1 MTFKFDPRDFPDSLK
16 SAEARKEF
24 TDDILDRLKDSTGG
38 VTADSPVFAAIV
50 GMLVLDGA
58 TDSGSATFES
68 AFWDV
73 RGESAGKT
81 LTLEGKEK
89 VERGEEPDDSKDY
102 AKNRELYQDVAQ
114 KISKFPG
121 HKDTVY
127 FQELAYVSRK
137 LLENA
142 DDVPFDDPT
151 FSSQIRVYDDEYVA
165 NGPHA
170 AAGLSIPELTRA
182 DGSAAPDD
190 IRAPNI
196 QAVSVILASYY
207 LEQARLFETVD
218 WIMETWWNGRL
229 PTGADARIKVL
240 DDFFWNSEN
249 RLTQNARHMQY
260 SRVLGVPG
268 GEVSTEVQ
276 PNLGFM
282 DGVTRFIANLAEYDR
297 QQRIGNIV
305 ASQRTNALALTSEL
319 VRQSGRNVGASASL
333 YGWGGTQFA
342 ARRLADHIKRA
353 FVILNIPAIQA
364 SYGVD
369 GPWKVIE
376 RVAPEFGAVPN
387 VVKWQGM
394 AAASKSILDIVAKYA
409 SIWSGST
416 GKPLFNDPESG
427 QSEVADRMGEG
438 FGSLSQELHQLTAI
452 IAKFTK
458 TQTTASH
465 AMAASTNGPAATGG
479 GSRTPVPTADI
490 SDADRDELM
499 RQAGNYIAVLGIR
512 GDAVEEL
519 SQPIEAQ
526 YAPSIPNLTAPSP
539 ASSNG
544 QAGLDQLR
552 AMVTQGQ
559 VPSLDQ
565 LKSFVLPTQ

>member
-1 MTFKFDPRDFPDSLK
+1 MKFKFDPRDFPDHLQSQ
-16 SAEARKEF
+16 EARDKF
-24 TDDILDRLKDSTGG
+24 TDDVKDLLKDSTGG
-38 VTADSPVFAAIV
+38 APDATVHAAIV

-58 TDSGSATFES
+58 TDTGASTFED
-68 AFWDV
+68 AFWDA

-81 LTLEGKEK
+81 LKRTGKDK
-89 VERGEEPDDSKDY
+89 VQLGQEPASTDY
-102 AKNRELYQDVAQ
+102 AKNKDVYQEAAQ
-114 KISKFPG
+114 KISRFPG
-121 HKDTVY
+121 HSGDVY
-127 FQELAYVSRK
+127 FQELAYVARK
-137 LLENA
+137 LLENT
-142 DDVPFDDPT
+142 DDVPVDDPT

-165 NGPHA
+165 NGPHS

-182 DGSAAPDD
+182 DSSAQPDD

-196 QAVSVILASYY
+196 QAVSVILAAYY

-229 PTGADARIKVL
+229 PTGADAKIKVL
-240 DDFFWNSEN
+240 DDYFWNSEN

-282 DGVTRFIANLAEYDR
+282 DGFSRFVANLAEYDR

-305 ASQRTNALALTSEL
+305 ATQRGQALALTSEL
-319 VRQSGRNVGASASL
+319 VRQSGRNVGAGASL

-342 ARRLADHIKRA
+342 ARRLADHIKKA
-353 FVILNIPAIQA
+353 FAILNIRDIQA

-376 RVAPEFGAVPN
+376 RVAPEFGAAPN
-387 VVKWQGM
+387 VVKWQAM
-394 AAASKSILDIVAKYA
+394 ATAGKTILDLVAKYA
-409 SIWSGST
+409 SIWSGAT
-416 GKPLFNDPESG
+416 GKPLFNDPASAG
-427 QSEVADRMGEG
+427 AEVAERVGDG
-438 FGSLSQELHQLTAI
+438 FDALTQEVHVLTTL
-452 IAKFTK
+452 IAKATK
-458 TQTTASH
+458 LSTHGMASL
-465 AMAASTNGPAATGG
+465 AATSPPASTPAPHVG
-479 GSRTPVPTADI
+479 TADI
-490 SDADRDELM
+490 SDTDRDELM

-512 GDAVEEL
+512 GDAVSEL
-519 SQPIEAQ
+519 SQPIESQ
-526 YAPSIPNLTAPSP
+526 YAPSIPNLMSGPAPST
-539 ASSNG
+539 NG

-565 LKSFVLPTQ
+565 LKSLVLPTQ